1 MAVYGRPIMKRLTT
15 GICALLLGAFP
26 GVLSAEKAQERLQ
39 EATTVFQEIMNTP
52 DKGIPEDLLG
62 KAHCVVIVPGV
73 KKLAFGVGGKYG
85 RGFTTCRNGR
95 SWSAPASVR
104 MEGGSIGWQIGG
116 SESDIVLLVMNESGM
131 KKLLESKFTLD
142 AEGSA
147 AAGPVGRTAQAST
160 DAQMRA
166 EILSYSRARG
176 LFAGISVG
184 GATLRNDLDENKEL
198 YGKALTN
205 KEIILGNVK
214 PTEAAQ
220 PLLSMLH
227 KYSPVEEGSRARKTT
242 K

>member
-1 MAVYGRPIMKRLTT
+1 MKRLTT

-39 EATTVFQEIMNTP
+39 EATTVFQEIMGTP

-73 KKLAFGVGGKYG
+73 KKLAFGIGGKYG
-85 RGFTTCRNGR
+85 RGFATCRNGR
-95 SWSAPASVR
+95 AWSAPASLR

-147 AAGPVGRTAQAST
+147 AAGPHFGAVGNN
-160 DAQMRA
+160 DN
-166 EILSYSRARG
+166 LSIRFKSKVHGRLPG
-176 LFAGISVG
+176 
-184 GATLRNDLDENKEL
+184 
-198 YGKALTN
+198 
-205 KEIILGNVK
+205 
-214 PTEAAQ
+214 
-220 PLLSMLH
+220 
-227 KYSPVEEGSRARKTT
+227 
-242 K
+242 